1 MMKIKASQSKK
12 LILVA
17 LLSGIL
23 TNAAWADQCALI
35 SVEQA
40 GKALDF
46 LKPGGAIV
54 EFCEPCGDK
63 DFYSKPE
70 QTITDVQARQEQEYW
85 SVRVNGTGLDLA
97 YTFVRNTEG
106 SYLNVSKLAN
116 CPSDDVSVGF
126 PASSQVK

>member
-1 MMKIKASQSKK
+1 MKNKAVQSKK

-17 LLSGIL
+17 LSSGIL
-23 TNAAWADQCALI
+23 MHAAWADQCALI
-35 SVEQA
+35 SAEQA
-40 GKALDF
+40 GNALDF
-46 LKPGGAIV
+46 LKPGGTMV

-70 QTITDVQARQEQEYW
+70 QLITDIQARQEQEYW
-85 SVRVNGTGLDLA
+85 SVKANGKELDLA
-97 YTFVRNTEG
+97 YTFVRNAEG

-126 PASSQVK
+126 LASSPVK

>member
-1 MMKIKASQSKK
+1 MMKIKAIQSKK

-17 LLSGIL
+17 LFSGSL
-23 TNAAWADQCALI
+23 TSAAWADQCALI
-35 SVEQA
+35 SAEQA

-46 LKPGGAIV
+46 LKPTGTIV

-70 QTITDVQARQEQEYW
+70 QTITDIQASQQDADW
-85 SVRVNGTGLDLA
+85 SVKVNGKELDLA
-97 YTFVRNTEG
+97 YTFVRNAEG
-106 SYLNVSKLAN
+106 SYLNLSKLAN

-126 PASSQVK
+126 PVNTKVK